1 MKTPFLIAVSLTAG
15 LLTSAPSAAGVVPP
29 APTGVRIDWADST
42 HERIRVT
49 WNDTGADNRV
59 QIKTLAGSTSE
70 DDTIDV
76 VAASAPNQL
85 VISKYRLPVNRE
97 AVEIQVESASAAGTS
112 APARSVRFD
121 TTYAPATR
129 ITYAIPQADGKV
141 RLSWTRAAMPIDRN
155 PGDPLDIAFDPD
167 LLTPTVL
174 GDKAYPVP
182 SGTRSFVLPARPAGY
197 RVAVVSRNEW
207 GESPS
212 ADLNQVEVGRMQPQ
226 MLKIPSYSSYG
237 FKHEFQLLPRF
248 LLCPA
253 TQNCNGSQPEWRT
266 GSASVAFQL
275 QARNNA
281 SAPWQI
287 VERSNSG
294 SSQIFTT
301 AIGTRQ
307 YRVVVP
313 TWAPKYPNQ
322 VTPWVATG
330 PFTVATGFMVYPAP
344 FADGNLVSL
353 GQRATSVLKVEP
365 AVNLKVALQ
374 KWTGKTWAHVQYVQL
389 SKGTGSA
396 TVTATKRGETLYR
409 YVIPNTTWAGR
420 PIAGRITPARLIVP
434 TYP

>member
-1 MKTPFLIAVSLTAG
+1 MKTPFLIAISLTAG
-15 LLTSAPSAAGVVPP
+15 LLTSVPSAASEIPP
-29 APTGVRIDWADST
+29 APTGVRISWADST

-49 WNDTGADNRV
+49 WTDTGTGNRIHV
-59 QIKTLAGSTSE
+59 KTLSGSTSN
-70 DDTIDV
+70 DAVIDV
-76 VAASAPNQL
+76 VDASAPNQL
-85 VISKYRLPVNRE
+85 VFSKYRLPVNRE
-97 AVEIQVESASAAGTS
+97 AVELQVTSGSSAGTS

-129 ITYAIPQADGKV
+129 ITYAIPQSDGKV

-155 PGDPLDIAFDPD
+155 PGDPLDVAFDPD

-197 RVAVVSRNEW
+197 RVAVASRNEW

-212 ADLNQVEVGRMQPQ
+212 ADLNHVEVGRMQPQ
-226 MLKIPSYSSYG
+226 MFKIPSYSNYG
-237 FKHEFQLLPRF
+237 FKHEFELLPRV

-253 TQNCNGSQPEWRT
+253 TQSCEGSQPQWRT
-266 GSASVAFQL
+266 GSASVALQL

-294 SSQIFTT
+294 LSQIFTT

-313 TWAPKYPNQ
+313 TWAPKYPVQ
-322 VTPWVATG
+322 VTPWMATG
-330 PFTVATGFMVYPAP
+330 PYTVATGFMVYPAP
-344 FADGNLVSL
+344 FNDGNHVSL
-353 GQRATSVLKVEP
+353 GRRATSLLKVEP

-389 SKGTGSA
+389 SKGAGSA

-420 PIAGRITPARLIVP
+420 PITGRIALARLTVP
-434 TYP
+434 SYP